1 MTGEVGRLAALLGTG
16 IVRAAPVSGG
26 DLSTVLRL
34 RLEGGRAAIAKIGPL
49 VAREAEMLRAI
60 AATGAPAPE
69 VIAAADDL
77 LVMTEL
83 ASDGAVSGAWD
94 SLAAALRLLH
104 APRAGDYGWGADYA
118 FGKVAI
124 PNGRS
129 ADWPGFWADNRL
141 RCHLPHLAPDL
152 AHRVERL
159 ADATGDLLPRRPA
172 PALLHG
178 DLWGGNVLASG
189 STVTGLIDP
198 ACYLGDREVDVAML
212 TLFDAPPG
220 GFFEALDL
228 APGWRERLPVY
239 RLWPLLVHVRLFGG
253 GYAGRAGAELAAI
266 GF

>member
-1 MTGEVGRLAALLGTG
+1 MTGDVDRLAVLLGTE

-34 RLEGGRAAIAKIGPL
+34 RLTDGRAAIAKIGAL
-49 VAREAEMLRAI
+49 VGREAEMLRAI
-60 AATGAPAPE
+60 GGTGAPVPE
-69 VIAAADDL
+69 VIAAAGDL

-83 ASDGAVSGAWD
+83 ASDGSVSGVWE
-94 SLAAALRLLH
+94 SLGEALRLLH
-104 APRAGDYGWGADYA
+104 APREGDYGWGVDYA
-118 FGKVAI
+118 FGPVAI
-124 PNGRS
+124 PNGRR
-129 ADWPGFWADNRL
+129 ADWAGFWADNRL

-152 AHRVERL
+152 ARRVEQL
-159 ADATGDLLPRRPA
+159 ADAMGDLLPERPT

-212 TLFDAPPG
+212 TLFDAPPAR
-220 GFFEALDL
+220 FFDALDL
-228 APGWRERLPVY
+228 ARGWRERLAVY

-253 GYAGRAGAELAAI
+253 GYAARVAAELAAV